1 MLARPSPTH
10 QYTIILADETTTCVV
25 LSPYPSSTQLHG
37 TIAMVDHGRLSLRS
51 LTTPQQIQL
60 SQEDTATL
68 AQLLTPE
75 PIIAGPDE
83 LYKAIELAVDDLH
96 HVLTKRNLTPQYTHS
111 MLEHARNLLQQSL
124 AIFKKEVCA

>member
-1 MLARPSPTH
+1 MLARPSPRH
-10 QYTIILADETTTCVV
+10 HYTTILADETTTCIV

-60 SQEDTATL
+60 SQEDTETL
-68 AQLLTPE
+68 AQLLAPE
-75 PIIAGPDE
+75 SVIAGPDE
-83 LYKAIELAVDDLH
+83 LYEAIELAVGDLA

-111 MLEHARNLLQQSL
+111 MLEHAQNLLRHSL
-124 AIFKKEVCA
+124 AILKKEVCA